1 MTIKRIDLINLF
13 PIIEKIKNK
22 IFNVYTQ
29 YNFLKLQE
37 YINKEKEIYIK
48 QQASLVEKFGQKN
61 ENGEVVIKEDGTVK
75 IKKENV
81 QECEKLLKDINEL
94 QIQIPDIY
102 FSLDELQNLELT
114 FSELSLLES
123 FIK

>member
-75 IKKENV
+75 IKKESA

>member
-102 FSLDELQNLELT
+102 FSLDELQNLEMT
-114 FSELSLLES
+114 FSELSLL
-123 FIK
+123 